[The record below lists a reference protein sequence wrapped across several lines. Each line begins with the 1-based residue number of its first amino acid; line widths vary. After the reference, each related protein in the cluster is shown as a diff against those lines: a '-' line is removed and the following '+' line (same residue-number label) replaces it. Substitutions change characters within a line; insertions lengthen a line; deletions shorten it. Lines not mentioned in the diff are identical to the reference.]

1 MDKANGD
8 APFIPLYGT
17 AVPGA
22 GLGRLAGLPAAGLR
36 LHRGQAA
43 PEPGVYAA
51 EILLGG
57 RRLCGLAHIAPG
69 GGAPSIELLFFHG
82 GEAPC
87 GEAVELRLRQRLR
100 RCQPFDNLPLLSAQ
114 LRLDCLS
121 AQSFWG
127 ISPGSPRL
135 SMESAGRR
143 AVVGMQAIPLSEKE
157 FGVLYLL
164 YTHPDV
170 PSQKSR
176 SMRPFG
182 ARRPTTASTPWRTP
196 CFRSGGGSAPMR
208 AGTTL
213 SAPLSGS
220 AISSI
225 PAEPPLCAAAG
236 TKALGKWEKI
246 WYPKALSHFEGAFM
260 KQRTFPILAVLLLAA
275 ALSGCQSTAAGDSAG
290 LSIHFIDPGQTSSAL
305 LLCGGQAML
314 IDGGSAERGSQVAGY
329 LSQQGITYLDYVV
342 CTSADET
349 HIGGLSGPLYT
360 CAVGQVLS
368 PVEDAGSPVFADFRR
383 YTEAQGL
390 SPAVP
395 EAGSVFPLGDA
406 QVTVVETDAAAQTLS
421 LQVDYGDTS
430 LQFTSDLEDAVAAV
444 ASEAEGELPL
454 GALVAGSDG
463 TQFFLLDPVQT
474 AP

>member
-1 MDKANGD
+1 MNVKAKRITTIAMLCALAYVVMAVGRVPVVLFLKYDPKDVVITLGGLIWGPMTACLVSVLVSVLEMFTVSDTGILGCIMNILSTCAFACTASAIYRKKRTLAGAVAGLAAGCAVMVSAMLLWNYLITPLYMGYPREAVAELLLPAFLPFNLLKSGLNAGITFLLYKPVVSSLRKSGLIDAPSGPAARRPTRQPRGVIASGRRSGGHLRPHSPGQKRTSLRRPMDKANGD

-135 SMESAGRR
+135 SMEPAGRR

-170 PSQKSR
+170 PITKEQIYEAVWCAPSNHCLHAVENTVFQIR
-176 SMRPFG
+176 RRLRPHAGGHDFI
-182 ARRPTTASTPWRTP
+182 RT
-196 CFRSGGGSAPMR
+196 
-208 AGTTL
+208 
-213 SAPLSGS
+213 
-220 AISSI
+220 
-225 PAEPPLCAAAG
+225 
-236 TKALGKWEKI
+236 
-246 WYPKALSHFEGAFM
+246 
-260 KQRTFPILAVLLLAA
+260 V
-275 ALSGCQSTAAGDSAG
+275 AG
-290 LSIHFIDPGQTSSAL
+290 LGYQFNPG
-305 LLCGGQAML
+305 
-314 IDGGSAERGSQVAGY
+314 
-329 LSQQGITYLDYVV
+329 
-342 CTSADET
+342 
-349 HIGGLSGPLYT
+349 
-360 CAVGQVLS
+360 
-368 PVEDAGSPVFADFRR
+368 
-383 YTEAQGL
+383 
-390 SPAVP
+390 
-395 EAGSVFPLGDA
+395 
-406 QVTVVETDAAAQTLS
+406 
-421 LQVDYGDTS
+421 
-430 LQFTSDLEDAVAAV
+430 
-444 ASEAEGELPL
+444 
-454 GALVAGSDG
+454 
-463 TQFFLLDPVQT
+463 
-474 AP
+474 